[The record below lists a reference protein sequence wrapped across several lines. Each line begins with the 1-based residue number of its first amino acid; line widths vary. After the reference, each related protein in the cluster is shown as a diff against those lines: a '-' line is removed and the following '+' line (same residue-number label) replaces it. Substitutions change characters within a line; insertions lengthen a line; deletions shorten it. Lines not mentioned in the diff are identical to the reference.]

1 VLAETRHPFHLI
13 TKNALVER
21 DIDLLAPLAAQR
33 LVTVSLSVTTLDNRL
48 AARMEPRASAPH
60 RRIAAIRALSEAGIP
75 VGLMVAPVIP
85 AVTDHE
91 LESILEAGREAG
103 ALSADF
109 VLLRLP
115 HELKDLFRD
124 WLQAHLPDRAA
135 HVMSLVR
142 QMRGG
147 RDYDPQFGS
156 RMRGEGEFATLLA
169 QRFRLARRR
178 LGYPGLPVLDE
189 TLFRAPRRA
198 SAQGELF

>member
-1 VLAETRHPFHLI
+1 
-13 TKNALVER
+13 
-21 DIDLLAPLAAQR
+21 
-33 LVTVSLSVTTLDNRL
+33 VTTLDNRL
-48 AARMEPRASAPH
+48 ASRMEPRASAPH
-60 RRIAAIRALSEAGIP
+60 RRLAAIRALSDAGIP
-75 VGLMVAPVIP
+75 VGVMVAPVIP

-91 LESILEAGREAG
+91 LEAILEAAHGAG
-103 ALSADF
+103 AQSASY

-156 RMRGEGEFATLLA
+156 RMRGEGQFATLLG
-169 QRFRLARRR
+169 QRFRLAHRR
-178 LGYPGLPVLDE
+178 LGFPGLPALDE
-189 TLFRAPRRA
+189 TLFVAPRPR

>member
-1 VLAETRHPFHLI
+1 
-13 TKNALVER
+13 
-21 DIDLLAPLAAQR
+21 
-33 LVTVSLSVTTLDNRL
+33 VSLSVTTLDNRL